1 MSPSA
6 PSGPR
11 APGRHRA
18 DHGRSSKVAA
28 RLMTWVPPG
37 RTSRRLLVLF
47 MIDSVGTGL
56 FLAGSALFFTRVMGL
71 SVGQVGLGLSLSG
84 VTGFVCAVP
93 LGRLA
98 DRFGSRR
105 LLVLLY
111 LWRGLGFVAYAFI
124 HDFLAFVVIA
134 CLLGAAEW
142 AVGPLVR
149 ALVAT
154 VEPDDGSPVRT
165 MAAMNAVRNVGFT
178 VGALLAT
185 AAIASQ
191 DPTAYRALV
200 VADAVSFL
208 LAAGLLARLPLTVG
222 PRAVPRTAERSVRVR
237 DPIFLLL
244 TTSNGVLYL
253 HTAVLSVGLPLWIS
267 TRTDA
272 PATMVGAVIA
282 LNTVLAV
289 VLGLRLSG
297 GSDGVV
303 PAASRQHWAGWCLA
317 ACCVLVAV
325 TGSVP
330 SAPASALLLAA
341 AVALTLGEVFQ
352 SLGSWGLSYALS
364 PEEQRNYYLTVWNL
378 GDTGA
383 TIVGPAVL
391 TAGVLQAGAH
401 GWLVLAGVFALV
413 GMAVPLLAR
422 RAGRPSD
429 RARGRVEE
437 PSADRHRHG
446 PPATVPIEAG

>member
-1 MSPSA
+1 M
-6 PSGPR
+6 G
-11 APGRHRA
+11 
-18 DHGRSSKVAA
+18 
-28 RLMTWVPPG
+28 WVPSG

-47 MIDSVGTGL
+47 MIDSVGTGM

-71 SVGQVGLGLSLSG
+71 SVGQVGLGLSLAG

-105 LLVLLY
+105 ILVLLY

-149 ALVAT
+149 ALVAA
-154 VEPDDGSPVRT
+154 VEPEDGSPVRT

-185 AAIASQ
+185 AAIAAQ

-200 VADAVSFL
+200 LADAVSFL
-208 LAAGLLARLPLTVG
+208 VAAGLLARLPVTVG
-222 PRAVPRTAERSVRVR
+222 PRAVRAAERSVRVR
-237 DPIFLLL
+237 DPRFLLL

-267 TRTDA
+267 TRTHA
-272 PATMVGAVIA
+272 PATMIGAVIA

-289 VLGLRLSG
+289 VLGLALSS
-297 GSDGVV
+297 GSDGLV
-303 PAASRQHWAGWCLA
+303 PAATRQLWAGWCLA
-317 ACCVLVAV
+317 ACCVLVAA
-325 TGSVP
+325 TGSVG
-330 SAPASALLLAA
+330 SLPASALLLAG

-364 PEEQRNYYLTVWNL
+364 PEDQRNYYLTVWNL

-391 TAGVLQAGAH
+391 TAGVLQAGAY

-413 GMAVPLLAR
+413 GMAVPLVAR
-422 RAGRPSD
+422 HAGRPSD
-429 RARGRVEE
+429 RARAEVEA
-437 PSADRHRHG
+437 PSSGRHRLR
-446 PPATVPIEAG
+446 PTATVPIESGS

>member
-1 MSPSA
+1 M
-6 PSGPR
+6 
-11 APGRHRA
+11 
-18 DHGRSSKVAA
+18 
-28 RLMTWVPPG
+28 
-37 RTSRRLLVLF
+37 
-47 MIDSVGTGL
+47 
-56 FLAGSALFFTRVMGL
+56 
-71 SVGQVGLGLSLSG
+71 
-84 VTGFVCAVP
+84 
-93 LGRLA
+93 
-98 DRFGSRR
+98 
-105 LLVLLY
+105 LLY
-111 LWRGLGFVAYAFI
+111 LWRALGFVAYAFI
-124 HDFLAFVVIA
+124 HNFLAFVVIA

-178 VGALLAT
+178 IGALLAT

-222 PRAVPRTAERSVRVR
+222 PRGGAADGGSVGACRR
-237 DPIFLLL
+237 IRFLLL

-325 TGSVP
+325 TGSVA

-378 GDTGA
+378 GD
-383 TIVGPAVL
+383 PRDYRR
-391 TAGVLQAGAH
+391 
-401 GWLVLAGVFALV
+401 
-413 GMAVPLLAR
+413 AR
-422 RAGRPSD
+422 RADRRRPAGRSP
-429 RARGRVEE
+429 RMAGARGCLR
-437 PSADRHRHG
+437 PGRDGGAAPRPARRSALRPR
-446 PPATVPIEAG
+446 P